1 MNGRRGRPFV
11 WVCPFCNTVRGLAV
25 TGKPV
30 IMSQRCERERRMR
43 QMAGYKRAFKKAF
56 PYTIPVLTGYV
67 FIGIAFGV
75 MFAEKGY
82 SFLWAMLMSLLVYA
96 GSGQY
101 LAVNFFVPG
110 VSFLQIIFMT
120 LMVNI
125 RHVFYGL
132 SLLEK
137 FNNMGKKRWYMIFG
151 LTDETYSLLCTTRIP
166 DDVEEEKF
174 LLAIS
179 MMNQS
184 YWIIGSAIGGLAG
197 ALLPFNAE
205 GIDFAMTALFVVI
218 FVEQWMDARNR
229 IPEMV
234 GVAAA
239 FVCLQVFGMDKF
251 VLPSMLLIIMILFI
265 SRTRL
270 ERRVEET
277 CR

>member
-1 MNGRRGRPFV
+1 M
-11 WVCPFCNTVRGLAV
+11 
-25 TGKPV
+25 K
-30 IMSQRCERERRMR
+30 
-43 QMAGYKRAFKKAF
+43 GYISAAKKAF

-110 VSFLQIIFMT
+110 VSFLHVAFMT

-125 RHVFYGL
+125 RHIFYGI

-151 LTDETYSLLCTTRIP
+151 LTDETYSLLCTTKIP
-166 DDVEEEKF
+166 EDVEEEKF
-174 LLAIS
+174 LFVIS

-184 YWIIGSAIGGLAG
+184 YWVIGSAIGGLAG
-197 ALLPFNAE
+197 ALLPFNSE

-218 FVEQWMDARNR
+218 FVEQWMSKENR
-229 IPEMV
+229 IPEV
-234 GVAAA
+234 TGVISA
-239 FVCLQVFGMDKF
+239 FICLQIFGMEHF
-251 VLPSMLLIIMILFI
+251 VLPSMLLIVLLLFV
-265 SRTRL
+265 SRKKL
-270 ERRVEET
+270 EEKGEVT
-277 CR
+277 CQ